1 MPINIACGIEKRN
14 AGEIDNRKGVRE
26 REREG
31 REAKRE
37 KERKRMR

>member
-14 AGEIDNRKGVRE
+14 AGEIDNRKGERE

-31 REAKRE
+31 EKL
-37 KERKRMR
+37 KERKRESG